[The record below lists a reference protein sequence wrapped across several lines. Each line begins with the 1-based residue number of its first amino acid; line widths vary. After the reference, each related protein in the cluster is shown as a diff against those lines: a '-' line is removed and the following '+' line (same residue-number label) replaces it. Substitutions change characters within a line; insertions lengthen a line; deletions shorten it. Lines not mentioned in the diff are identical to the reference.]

1 MLFEMK
7 LQVNHLDRALSA
19 VRQALSKPDLL
30 LGSVGESLL
39 RVNRD
44 RHNAGLAP
52 DGSKWKPLSPLTLG
66 SAIWKAQGGAY
77 TKSGKLR
84 KSMSLAVAKKVKARR
99 SRILYD
105 SGDMLNSFHY
115 QVMAARLTLG
125 FDGTR
130 ESNLAAWH
138 HSGTKPYEIKPKNA
152 KALAFAG
159 IVTKRVHHPGLPS
172 RKLVGL
178 PDSDRRL
185 IAEVSEDYL
194 LVILNSVR

>member
-1 MLFEMK
+1 MLFEYK
-7 LQVNHLDRALSA
+7 FQVNHLDRALAA
-19 VRQALSKPDLL
+19 VRQSLAQPEELL
-30 LGSVGESLL
+30 NSNGESLL

-52 DGSKWKPLSPLTLG
+52 DGSKWKPLSPLTIG
-66 SAIWKAQGGAY
+66 SAVWKKQGD
-77 TKSGKLR
+77 SFR
-84 KSMSLAVAKKVKARR
+84 KNGQMSLAVAKKVQARR

-115 QVMAARLTLG
+115 HVLANRLTLG
-125 FDGTR
+125 FDGAR
-130 ESNLAAWH
+130 ESQLAAWH
-138 HSGTKPYEIKPKNA
+138 HSGTKPYEIKPKAA

-159 IVTKRVHHPGLPS
+159 IVTKRVNHPGLPS

-185 IAEVSEDYL
+185 MADVSGDYL
-194 LVILNSVR
+194 LRILNRVR